1 MCTGKRQF
9 QAEKENYL
17 NQYGQW
23 QAEGRAIDNVWNMK
37 SAQYD
42 IDTQENVNAFSRLT
56 GSIQANFGGEIAN
69 YMKSNETLFQNN
81 ILNQSIN
88 EGDKSSSFGRSQ
100 RLAALYHKAGL
111 DTNLRV
117 ADRKQTENL
126 KGARRT
132 LLSAN
137 AKALGKRGLP
147 GIRSPEPV
155 KPKGP
160 SFLEQA
166 IGLAS
171 TATSFINPGIA
182 LGGAMGIGMTSTMG
196 GVKQRVFQ
204 PNRTVGM
211 NPLQSYSG
219 PYSRSQYGF

>member
-1 MCTGKRQF
+1 MCTGKKQF

-69 YMKSNETLFQNN
+69 YMKNNETLFQNN
-81 ILNQSIN
+81 MANQAIN

-100 RLAALYHKAGL
+100 KLAAMYQEGALKS
-111 DTNLRV
+111 NLRTSG
-117 ADRKQTENL
+117 RRQTEDLNN
-126 KGARRT
+126 ARRT

-137 AKALGKRGLP
+137 AQSLGKRGFP
-147 GIRSPEPV
+147 QPRSAAPV

-160 SFLEQA
+160 SFLQQA
-166 IGLAS
+166 MGIAS
-171 TATSFINPGIA
+171 TATSFINP
-182 LGGAMGIGMTSTMG
+182 LQTFGGAMGVGMKAPMG
-196 GVKQRVFQ
+196 SFNQRFFQ
-204 PNRTVGM
+204 PGREVNYKWEGAKV
-211 NPLQSYSG
+211 
-219 PYSRSQYGF
+219 